1 MIKIEVFKGGRLG
14 PYLDPG
20 LPDLRNFVVKSFEC
34 NSNDTIIVV
43 SDGVDD
49 NFGNKIII
57 IIL

>member
-49 NFGNKIII
+49 NFGNI
-57 IIL
+57 